1 MGFQRICFNLFR
13 HKLKSCN
20 ERQNKIEPNANKIET
35 NANKIEPNAN
45 KIETNANK
53 IEPNANKML
62 KQYFYNKQSFHSF
75 PSFKII

>member
-45 KIETNANK
+45 K
-53 IEPNANKML
+53 ML
-62 KQYFYNKQSFHSF
+62 KQYFYNKQSFHPF